1 MQEGA
6 GMRRVW
12 LAASVAT
19 LAIGVVAIGAPGT
32 LAKATKPKIV
42 KVKDD
47 FYTPDSLRIKK
58 GSKVKWDWTPTFN
71 QHNVTLRKGPR
82 GVRKRSF
89 RSQTTND
96 PSYYFTKR
104 FKKVGRYR
112 FYCTI
117 HPDVMRMTVR
127 VHR

>member
-1 MQEGA
+1 V
-6 GMRRVW
+6 RRIRIAAAAAV
-12 LAASVAT
+12 LALGVA
-19 LAIGVVAIGAPGT
+19 AVDAPGT
-32 LAKATKPKIV
+32 PAKATKPKVV
-42 KVKDD
+42 KVKDN
-47 FYTPDSLRIKK
+47 FYTPDSVGVAK
-58 GSKVKWDWTPTFN
+58 GGKVKWDWTPTFN

-82 GVRKRSF
+82 GVRKRQF

-96 PSYYFTKR
+96 PSFFFVKR
-104 FKKVGRYR
+104 FKKTGKYQ

>member
-1 MQEGA
+1 MQV
-6 GMRRVW
+6 RRVAATVAA
-12 LAASVAT
+12 LA
-19 LAIGVVAIGAPGT
+19 LGLGAIGAPGT
-32 LAKATKPKIV
+32 LAKATKPKV
-42 KVKDD
+42 VMVLDN
-47 FYTPDSLRIKK
+47 FYKPDSVRVRRRGKIR
-58 GSKVKWDWTPTFN
+58 WDWGQDFSV
-71 QHNVTLRKGPR
+71 HNVTLKRAPR
-82 GVRKRSF
+82 GVTKSRF

-96 PSYYFTKR
+96 PDYAFTKR